1 LIAATILDRYLRTP
15 RHGITSQKMSDRE
28 GSLGLLELAG
38 AAVLTPHTQ
47 PAQTS
52 TFHGGGGQGAG
63 GGASGAY

>member
-1 LIAATILDRYLRTP
+1 
-15 RHGITSQKMSDRE
+15 MSDRE

-63 GGASGAY
+63 GGASGTY